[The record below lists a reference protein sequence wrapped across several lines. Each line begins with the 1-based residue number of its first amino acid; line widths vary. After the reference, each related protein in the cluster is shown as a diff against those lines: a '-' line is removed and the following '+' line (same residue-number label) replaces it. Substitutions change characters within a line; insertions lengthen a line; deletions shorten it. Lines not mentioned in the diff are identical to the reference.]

1 MESIPSI
8 SGSHSQ
14 QESEIRY
21 SRGEWGLTLLSC
33 PPNPLVDL
41 IFVHGL
47 AGGSVKTWC
56 YSKDA
61 ASFWPQK
68 WLPKERG
75 FKDVRIYSYGYDAE
89 WEFLRGSPNS
99 NITDFG
105 NQLLES
111 LGGLVVKQ
119 PGSSLAPI
127 LNKILCVLPL
137 HSKRC
142 YVSNLDTDN
151 GLLSSL
157 KLSFSQ
163 CVSGVSLYS
172 FYESKPVHTGVWSV
186 TIVKKSSAIMGIP
199 GEEHAM
205 LDANHMKMCKFKS
218 RKDSN
223 YQSVRNALRYRIK
236 KILRDLSPNNDEDKW
251 RAMQGIEEFLA
262 APVKPDSDLKNLE
275 ESRVEGSCEWL
286 TERKAFRKWANLNSE
301 NTSMVYWISGRP
313 ATGKSVLSAHVI
325 KALADTKRKCYFFF
339 FKRGDEQTST
349 VSGCLLSL
357 LYQMAFKSNGVR
369 QQLLSMMNRG
379 KRFDKHS
386 ANEIWRNLL
395 LPIIAR
401 KKTDL
406 VRYLVL
412 DALDECSGCECI
424 FTMIAALEGVFGI
437 RIMITSRQV
446 PFIGETLSKL
456 SNRTNSI
463 SVLETAIS
471 PEVTKSDIRLY
482 IEANKHK
489 VNVGDEEQK
498 NNFIKRIIEKSDG
511 CFLWVRLVLDELA
524 STWSLRE
531 AERVLDD
538 LPQGMSPF
546 YLRAIDSMSSEHPD
560 NQRLIRAILTWVVC
574 SVRPLTVAELTEAL
588 KLDINDEVPELDKA
602 IASLCAQLLHVDQS
616 GRVMMA
622 HFTAKTFL
630 VDVVNS
636 KFRIRLDDGHLQL
649 AATCLRL
656 LCLGQPE
663 VWSNRRQRFNSRSSF
678 AQYAALEFAE
688 HLNNASSASPGIEA
702 MLYDFLQSDVLSWV
716 EFVALNGDLSI
727 LVKTADSICEYAL
740 RRIQSPPAMVEL
752 ARLAQN
758 WKTDLHQMIVDFG
771 QNLLACP
778 SAIHS
783 IIPAFY
789 SESSVIGAKSTSNF
803 TVRSFENKGL
813 INYGACID
821 SMDQH
826 ATVFTCG
833 STFLAVGYTNGSI
846 ILYENNTYLPW
857 KTLEHCGPVYH
868 LLFNGDGTH
877 VVSACSRYVMIW
889 DIYRQHN
896 ADSLTP
902 SSFIFNSKKDNHT
915 LAAFYNTDR
924 NGIICIY
931 DYKNRTLLQSAL
943 SSFGIAAGACSQDG
957 QILAIEAELFHLA
970 NRGTSLIG
978 PEELGTN
985 INDINLA
992 YGNVISVCIDGP
1004 GRFVFA
1010 GRNDGSV
1017 TIHDTVA
1024 GGCVLLC
1031 RHHHAV
1037 VSCIFGS
1044 QRNIFVS
1051 HSTKDFRVWSLA
1063 GDQEFGW
1070 SAKRLMRKKLD
1081 GTMQHR
1087 LLLDPSNRFLLVATR
1102 DGLNIWHVD
1111 TGELTSEW
1119 NISLQR
1125 FRRSPVPVAQRIQ
1138 KVTMISRGDS
1148 LILAIQ
1154 FLSTSRDNLGMT
1166 EAAIIWMDS
1175 AQISRYSV
1183 HVTAP
1188 LRIERE
1194 IRYVVGS
1201 YESKLI
1207 FVDRSDW
1214 VSSVDF
1220 GNWVDLAYYTRHF
1233 PIPPSWS
1240 ISGGDLGTSM
1250 GVNGNGNVWFVHGDE
1265 VYVDLDILNI
1275 KIHHTISQLLR
1286 KHLDDYYILSHT
1298 RSTVRPL
1305 SDHVYGDTNEILT
1318 ILYLQ
1323 VSKDQQKG

>member
-1 MESIPSI
+1 
-8 SGSHSQ
+8 
-14 QESEIRY
+14 
-21 SRGEWGLTLLSC
+21 
-33 PPNPLVDL
+33 
-41 IFVHGL
+41 
-47 AGGSVKTWC
+47 
-56 YSKDA
+56 
-61 ASFWPQK
+61 
-68 WLPKERG
+68 
-75 FKDVRIYSYGYDAE
+75 
-89 WEFLRGSPNS
+89 
-99 NITDFG
+99 
-105 NQLLES
+105 
-111 LGGLVVKQ
+111 
-119 PGSSLAPI
+119 
-127 LNKILCVLPL
+127 
-137 HSKRC
+137 
-142 YVSNLDTDN
+142 
-151 GLLSSL
+151 
-157 KLSFSQ
+157 
-163 CVSGVSLYS
+163 
-172 FYESKPVHTGVWSV
+172 
-186 TIVKKSSAIMGIP
+186 
-199 GEEHAM
+199 
-205 LDANHMKMCKFKS
+205 
-218 RKDSN
+218 
-223 YQSVRNALRYRIK
+223 
-236 KILRDLSPNNDEDKW
+236 
-251 RAMQGIEEFLA
+251 MQRIEEFLA

-275 ESRVEGSCEWL
+275 ESKVEGS
-286 TERKAFRKWANLNSE
+286 F
-301 NTSMVYWISGRP
+301 
-313 ATGKSVLSAHVI
+313 
-325 KALADTKRKCYFFF
+325 
-339 FKRGDEQTST
+339 
-349 VSGCLLSL
+349 
-357 LYQMAFKSNGVR
+357 
-369 QQLLSMMNRG
+369 
-379 KRFDKHS
+379 
-386 ANEIWRNLL
+386 
-395 LPIIAR
+395 
-401 KKTDL
+401 
-406 VRYLVL
+406 
-412 DALDECSGCECI
+412 
-424 FTMIAALEGVFGI
+424 
-437 RIMITSRQV
+437 
-446 PFIGETLSKL
+446 
-456 SNRTNSI
+456 
-463 SVLETAIS
+463 
-471 PEVTKSDIRLY
+471 
-482 IEANKHK
+482 
-489 VNVGDEEQK
+489 
-498 NNFIKRIIEKSDG
+498 
-511 CFLWVRLVLDELA
+511 LDELA

-546 YLRAIDSMSSEHPD
+546 YLRAIDSMSLEHPD

-889 DIYRQHN
+889 DIVSGAVLRIIEVSDAVISVAITDAGVVMVVVNDCSSSSWSMLSGELTNEFPWNSELLFNYERFPGELPLMAAISPDSSIMAVMFDCWPICLYGLDDGTPNGVLQYRQHN
-896 ADSLTP
+896 TDSLTP

-957 QILAIEAELFHLA
+957 QILAIEGMGNLELRDFHTLQLLCYFDTWNYSSSLAFSLDGLRLVYLLDSRCYVMKPAELFHLA

-1051 HSTKDFRVWSLA
+1051 HSTKDFRVWILA

-1070 SAKRLMRKKLD
+1070 SAKRLMRKKLN

-1111 TGELTSEW
+1111 TGELTRYLRSSCPHLELDEIHCLNHPGNPAQFILVSKTLVEIFDWHSHSEW

-1138 KVTMISRGDS
+1138 KVTMISRGGS

-1175 AQISRYSV
+1175 AQTSRYSV

-1265 VYVDLDILNI
+1265 VYVVSHGLDF
-1275 KIHHTISQLLR
+1275 
-1286 KHLDDYYILSHT
+1286 
-1298 RSTVRPL
+1298 
-1305 SDHVYGDTNEILT
+1305 E
-1318 ILYLQ
+1318 YLVQ
-1323 VSKDQQKG
+1323 MD